1 MSNFKSI
8 IKAKTNKGYTHDFLC
23 PTKEMHDEV
32 SEQLTEK
39 GWQFLN
45 MYTLKND
52 AQYFSTKFSVRVSEL
67 IRTINSYD
75 LLKSQDLPDS
85 TKDIISHSLLDSIYS
100 QISIILGMVRRSEKK
115 GYHLDADL
123 LDCVRE
129 QIDDFC
135 ERSDY

>member
-32 SEQLTEK
+32 SKQLTEK
-39 GWQFLN
+39 GWQFLSAN
-45 MYTLKND
+45 SLNEY
-52 AQYFSTKFSVRVSEL
+52 QYFNTKFSVRVSEL

-75 LLKSQDLPDS
+75 LLKEQNLPDV
-85 TKDIISHSLLDSIYS
+85 TKDLISHSLLDSIYS

-115 GYHLDADL
+115 GYYLDADFI
-123 LDCVRE
+123 DCAKE
-129 QIDDFC
+129 QIDNFC

>member
-23 PTKEMHDEV
+23 PTKEIHDGM
-32 SEQLTEK
+32 SKQSTEK
-39 GWQFLN
+39 GWQFLD
-45 MYTLKND
+45 MYTLND
-52 AQYFSTKFSVRVSEL
+52 AQYFNTKFSVRVSEL
-67 IRTINSYD
+67 VRTMNSYD
-75 LLKSQDLPDS
+75 LLKAQNLPDV
-85 TKDIISHSLLDSIYS
+85 TKDLISHSLLDSIYS

>member
-1 MSNFKSI
+1 
-8 IKAKTNKGYTHDFLC
+8 
-23 PTKEMHDEV
+23 
-32 SEQLTEK
+32 
-39 GWQFLN
+39 

-75 LLKSQDLPDS
+75 LLKSQDLPDIP
-85 TKDIISHSLLDSIYS
+85 KDLISHSLLDSIYS

-123 LDCVRE
+123 LDCARE
-129 QIDDFC
+129 QIDSFC

>member
-23 PTKEMHDEV
+23 PTREMHDEV
-32 SEQLTEK
+32 SKQLMEK
-39 GWQFLN
+39 GWQFLSAN
-45 MYTLKND
+45 SLND
-52 AQYFSTKFSVRVSEL
+52 YQYFNAKFSVRVSEL

-75 LLKSQDLPDS
+75 LLKAQYLPDVA
-85 TKDIISHSLLDSIYS
+85 KDLILHSLLDSIYS

-115 GYHLDADL
+115 GYYLDADL
-123 LDCVRE
+123 LDCVKK

-135 ERSDY
+135 EMSDY

>member
-32 SEQLTEK
+32 SKQLTEK
-39 GWQFLN
+39 GWQFLSAN
-45 MYTLKND
+45 SLNEY
-52 AQYFSTKFSVRVSEL
+52 QYFNTKFSVRVSEL
-67 IRTINSYD
+67 IRTMNSYD
-75 LLKSQDLPDS
+75 LLKAQDLPDA
-85 TKDIISHSLLDSIYS
+85 TKDLISHSLLDSIYS

>member
-32 SEQLTEK
+32 SKQLTEK
-39 GWQFLN
+39 GWQFLGAN
-45 MYTLKND
+45 SLNEY
-52 AQYFSTKFSVRVSEL
+52 QYFNAKFSVRVSEL
-67 IRTINSYD
+67 IRTMNSYD
-75 LLKSQDLPDS
+75 LLKAQDLPDIP
-85 TKDIISHSLLDSIYS
+85 KDLISHSLLDSIYS

-123 LDCVRE
+123 LDCASE
-129 QIDDFC
+129 QIDSFC

>member
-32 SEQLTEK
+32 SKQLTEK
-39 GWQFLN
+39 GWQFLSAN
-45 MYTLKND
+45 SLNEY
-52 AQYFSTKFSVRVSEL
+52 QYFNTKFSVRVSEL

-75 LLKSQDLPDS
+75 LLKEQNLPDV
-85 TKDIISHSLLDSIYS
+85 TKDLISHSLLDSIYS

-115 GYHLDADL
+115 GYYLDADL
-123 LDCVRE
+123 LDCARE
-129 QIDDFC
+129 QIDSFC

>member
-32 SEQLTEK
+32 SKQLTEK
-39 GWQFLN
+39 GWQFLSAN
-45 MYTLKND
+45 SLNEY
-52 AQYFSTKFSVRVSEL
+52 QYFNSKFSVRVSEL
-67 IRTINSYD
+67 IRTMNSYD
-75 LLKSQDLPDS
+75 LLKEQNLPDVA
-85 TKDIISHSLLDSIYS
+85 KDLILHSLLDSIYS

-115 GYHLDADL
+115 GYYLDADL
-123 LDCVRE
+123 LDYVKE
-129 QIDDFC
+129 QIDSFC

>member
-32 SEQLTEK
+32 SKQLTEK
-39 GWQFLN
+39 GWQFLD
-45 MYTLKND
+45 MYTLND
-52 AQYFSTKFSVRVSEL
+52 AQYFNAKFSVRVSEL
-67 IRTINSYD
+67 VRTMNSYD
-75 LLKSQDLPDS
+75 LLKAQNLPDV
-85 TKDIISHSLLDSIYS
+85 TKDLISHSLLDSIYS

-123 LDCVRE
+123 LDCARE

>member
-23 PTKEMHDEV
+23 PTREMHDEV
-32 SEQLTEK
+32 SKQLTEK
-39 GWQFLN
+39 GWQFLGAN
-45 MYTLKND
+45 SLNEY
-52 AQYFSTKFSVRVSEL
+52 QYFNAKFSVRVSEL

-75 LLKSQDLPDS
+75 LLKAQNLPDVA
-85 TKDIISHSLLDSIYS
+85 KDLISHSLLDSIYS

-123 LDCVRE
+123 LDYVRE
-129 QIDDFC
+129 QIDSFC

>member
-23 PTKEMHDEV
+23 PTREMHDEM
-32 SEQLTEK
+32 SKQLTEK
-39 GWQFLN
+39 GWQFLD
-45 MYTLKND
+45 MYTLND
-52 AQYFSTKFSVRVSEL
+52 AQYFNTKFSVRVSEL
-67 IRTINSYD
+67 VRTMNSYD
-75 LLKSQDLPDS
+75 LLKAQNLPDV
-85 TKDIISHSLLDSIYS
+85 TKDLISHSLLDSIYS

>member
-8 IKAKTNKGYTHDFLC
+8 IKAKTNKGYTHEFLC
-23 PTKEMHDEV
+23 PVRDMHDEV
-32 SEQLTEK
+32 SKQLTEK
-39 GWQFLN
+39 GWQFLD
-45 MYTLKND
+45 MYTLND
-52 AQYFSTKFSVRVSEL
+52 AQYFNTKFSVRVSEL
-67 IRTINSYD
+67 VRTMNSYD
-75 LLKSQDLPDS
+75 LLKAQNLPDV
-85 TKDIISHSLLDSIYS
+85 TKDLISHSLLDSIYS

>member
-1 MSNFKSI
+1 MNSYKSI
-8 IKAKTNKGYTHDFLC
+8 IKARTKKGYTHDFLC
-23 PTKEMHDEV
+23 PTKEIHNGM
-32 SEQLTEK
+32 SKQLTEK
-39 GWQFLN
+39 GWQFLD
-45 MYTLKND
+45 MYTLND
-52 AQYFSTKFSVRVSEL
+52 AQYFNAKFSVRVSEL
-67 IRTINSYD
+67 VRTMNSYD
-75 LLKSQDLPDS
+75 LLKAQNLPDV
-85 TKDIISHSLLDSIYS
+85 TKDLISHSLLDSIYS

>member
-1 MSNFKSI
+1 MSNFKLI

-23 PTKEMHDEV
+23 PTKEMHNEV
-32 SEQLTEK
+32 SKQLTEK
-39 GWQFLN
+39 GWQFLGATSLN
-45 MYTLKND
+45 ER
-52 AQYFSTKFSVRVSEL
+52 QYFNTKFSVRVSEL

-75 LLKSQDLPDS
+75 LLKAQDLPDV
-85 TKDIISHSLLDSIYS
+85 TKDLISHSLLDSIYS

-123 LDCVRE
+123 LDCARE
-129 QIDDFC
+129 QIDNFC

>member
-23 PTKEMHDEV
+23 PTREMHDEV

-39 GWQFLN
+39 GWQFLGSSSLN
-45 MYTLKND
+45 EY
-52 AQYFSTKFSVRVSEL
+52 QYFNAKFSVRVSEL

-75 LLKSQDLPDS
+75 LLKAQDLPDV
-85 TKDIISHSLLDSIYS
+85 TKDLILHSLLDSIYS

-115 GYHLDADL
+115 GYYLDADL
-123 LDCVRE
+123 LDCARE
-129 QIDDFC
+129 QIDSFC

>member
-1 MSNFKSI
+1 MSNFKLI
-8 IKAKTNKGYTHDFLC
+8 IKAETNKGYTHDFLC
-23 PTKEMHDEV
+23 PTKEMHNEV
-32 SEQLTEK
+32 SKQLTEK
-39 GWQFLN
+39 GWQFLD
-45 MYTLKND
+45 MYTLND
-52 AQYFSTKFSVRVSEL
+52 AQYFNTKFSVRVSEL
-67 IRTINSYD
+67 VRTMNSYD
-75 LLKSQDLPDS
+75 LLKAQNLPDV
-85 TKDIISHSLLDSIYS
+85 TKDLISHSLLDSIYS

>member
-8 IKAKTNKGYTHDFLC
+8 IKAKTSKGYTHAFLC
-23 PTKEMHDEV
+23 PTREMHDEV

-75 LLKSQDLPDS
+75 LLKSQDLPDIP
-85 TKDIISHSLLDSIYS
+85 KDLISHSLLDSIYS

-123 LDCVRE
+123 LDCARE
-129 QIDDFC
+129 QIDSFC